1 MEIDWRFVEAS
12 IIIVC
17 MTMLVS
23 GAWAIDISV
32 SAMVISSKTGEP
44 IMVTSGWWN
53 RDPVLQYHI
62 GLYMVYL
69 SSLIIALIAMYEIL
83 RRRW

>member
-1 MEIDWRFVEAS
+1 MEIDWGFVEAS

-32 SAMVISSKTGEP
+32 SAMVISLKTEEP
-44 IMVTSGWWN
+44 ILVTSGWWN